1 MFILKYAGKK
11 NNPHKQRIGYIYN
24 IVKDSFYYRKSD
36 IVKFKKNPL
45 HYVYLSKLANII

>member
-1 MFILKYAGKK
+1 MQVKK
-11 NNPHKQRIGYIYN
+11 TIHISRELDIYN